1 MAALR
6 YLLLL
11 SKAFSSG
18 VTHFSLCVA
27 GAEKRQAVTLGL
39 ASQQGLLGVD
49 LPGPVEEV
57 YEAFLDAGLLEL
69 AKALRG
75 LQQALKK
82 IAFVPPGE
90 AQEAVI
96 EAVKSEIRAHV
107 AADVVTGSHQS
118 ALLGLLQRFGDVVS
132 PAVRQLLEL
141 ALQGAKAL
149 RAAEAAAAAEEALHR
164 GDADLASAAGAK
176 ARVARALAEALEGET
191 VESRIRRL
199 CQR

>member
-1 MAALR
+1 M
-6 YLLLL
+6 
-11 SKAFSSG
+11 
-18 VTHFSLCVA
+18 
-27 GAEKRQAVTLGL
+27 
-39 ASQQGLLGVD
+39 
-49 LPGPVEEV
+49 
-57 YEAFLDAGLLEL
+57 
-69 AKALRG
+69 
-75 LQQALKK
+75 
-82 IAFVPPGE
+82 
-90 AQEAVI
+90 AQEAAI
-96 EAVKSEIRAHV
+96 EAVKSDIRAHV
-107 AADVVTGSHQS
+107 AAAVVAGSHQS

-132 PAVRQLLEL
+132 PAMLQLVEL